1 MKTRFDFYYL
11 KSFIP
16 ITLCTLTV
24 TNLQAAPDQHINEID
39 QQREAI
45 VISINQGNVDAGI
58 TELRKLLE
66 KAPNNQKLIADYLL
80 LALQNKRYLEE
91 DQKLLQHIQPEH
103 FPVYAQL
110 PLIKAYRDKKQFPI
124 ALNVLNLFQN
134 KNNSSD
140 LEILKAVLLA
150 ENQQKAE
157 AIAQLKKI
165 DIEQLNHD
173 QLNQLSYAYRISD
186 QPIQALAVIRKS
198 NIETANTASEQE
210 YLNVLM
216 VLGAYQQVL
225 TLIQKNPAL
234 DSTHA
239 VKRQALLGQFSESIK
254 NAIKSQKHLAYQG
267 EADVQSYAQLD
278 EVLKHAR
285 VLDSELK
292 QDPNLYRRFQYEYI
306 YALSY
311 RSRHQDVL
319 EVSRGLGLQINE
331 MPAYV
336 RHSIADAYLST
347 QQPARAEQVYKSLLT
362 EKNYADMNVYTS
374 LYYALIEQEDYEQA
388 NALIKDIDS
397 KMPTFQYSLAKGVDK
412 RVHPERNDYENLKA
426 LSFAYSND
434 LNAAEQNLNQKI
446 QRAPNNE
453 EVINNL
459 VRIQRWRE
467 KPLQA
472 EETLGR
478 LNGIQPLSKSTL
490 INQMQNQQALGNI
503 SAWRDQTNQLNQR
516 YPTDTSVI
524 KSNKELAD
532 RERFSIS
539 HDSRFSHSE
548 ANQNQVLESL
558 KGTRDFE
565 SITRLNGPW
574 VQDNYRIF
582 TQYKHRMGDYRDGK
596 IRDERLGIGAEWDS
610 KQKSFSFMASQ
621 DLNGDHFGFDV
632 NWNHRLDDYW
642 RYNLGFST
650 QSDIPLQA
658 LKLNEDAQSYT
669 AGLSWQAN
677 ESKQASLQYQ
687 ATDISDGNLR
697 QELSARYQQ
706 NMFMQPHH
714 KTQFGISSYLGRNS
728 LDQTSYFSPKE
739 SISVGVDFNH
749 DWLTWREYEQSL
761 TQKFSLTTG
770 FYKQNQF
777 DAEPVVDI
785 RYGHQWQLTRTW
797 GLQYGV
803 GWGMHPYD
811 GEKEKKWYGQ
821 LGFEGKF

>member
-45 VISINQGNVDAGI
+45 VISIKQGNVDAGI

-91 DQKLLQHIQPEH
+91 DQKWLQHIQPAY
-103 FPVYAQL
+103 FPAYAQL

-278 EVLKHAR
+278 EVLKHPR

-292 QDPNLYRRFQYEYI
+292 QDPNLYRRFRYEYI
-306 YALSY
+306 YGLSY
-311 RSRHQDVL
+311 RSRHRDVL
-319 EVSRGLGLQINE
+319 AVNDNLDLPLTD

-336 RHSIADAYLST
+336 RHSIADAYLAT
-347 QQPARAEQVYKSLLT
+347 KQAAKAEKVYKSLLT

-374 LYYALIEQEDYEQA
+374 LYYALIEQEKYKQA

-426 LSFAYSND
+426 LSLAYSNH
-434 LNAAEQNLNQKI
+434 LNDAENLLTRNI
-446 QRAPNNE
+446 ERAPNNE

-467 KPLQA
+467 KPQQA
-472 EETLGR
+472 EQTLNR
-478 LNGIQPLSKSTL
+478 LNGIEPRSKSTS
-490 INQMQNQQALGNI
+490 INQMQNQQALGDI
-503 SAWRDQTNQLNQR
+503 SAWRNQTMHLSQR

-524 KSNKELAD
+524 KSHKELAD

-539 HDSRFSHSE
+539 HDSRFSESK
-548 ANQNQVLESL
+548 ADQNQVLETL
-558 KGTRDFE
+558 KGTKDFE
-565 SITRLNGPW
+565 STTRLNSPW
-574 VQDNYRIF
+574 MHDNYRVF
-582 TQYKHRMGDYRDGK
+582 TQYKHRMGDYREGK
-596 IRDERLGIGAEWDS
+596 IRDERLGLGGEWDS
-610 KQKSFSFMASQ
+610 KQKSMSVMLSQ
-621 DLNGDHFGFDV
+621 DLDGDDLGFDA
-632 NWNHRLDDYW
+632 NWNHRLDDHW

-650 QSDIPLQA
+650 QADIPLQA

-706 NMFMQPHH
+706 NIFMQPHH
-714 KTQFGISSYLGRNS
+714 KTQLGLSSYLGRNR
-728 LDQTSYFSPKE
+728 LDQTAYFSPKE
-739 SISVGVDFNH
+739 SISGAIDFNH
-749 DWLTWREYEQSL
+749 DWLTWRKYEQSF
-761 TQKFSLTTG
+761 TQQFSLTTG
-770 FYKQNQF
+770 FYKQTDF

>member
-45 VISINQGNVDAGI
+45 VISIKQGNVDAGI

-91 DQKLLQHIQPEH
+91 DQKWLQHIQPAY
-103 FPVYAQL
+103 FPAYAQL

-426 LSFAYSND
+426 LSLAYSND

-467 KPLQA
+467 KPQQA
-472 EETLGR
+472 EQTLNR
-478 LNGIQPLSKSTL
+478 LNGIEPRSKSTS
-490 INQMQNQQALGNI
+490 INQMQNQQDSLSENI
-503 SAWRDQTNQLNQR
+503 LQIQTYQTNRTLAFLV
-516 YPTDTSVI
+516 SV
-524 KSNKELAD
+524 NL
-532 RERFSIS
+532 
-539 HDSRFSHSE
+539 
-548 ANQNQVLESL
+548 
-558 KGTRDFE
+558 
-565 SITRLNGPW
+565 
-574 VQDNYRIF
+574 
-582 TQYKHRMGDYRDGK
+582 
-596 IRDERLGIGAEWDS
+596 
-610 KQKSFSFMASQ
+610 SQ
-621 DLNGDHFGFDV
+621 PF
-632 NWNHRLDDYW
+632 R
-642 RYNLGFST
+642 
-650 QSDIPLQA
+650 
-658 LKLNEDAQSYT
+658 
-669 AGLSWQAN
+669 
-677 ESKQASLQYQ
+677 
-687 ATDISDGNLR
+687 
-697 QELSARYQQ
+697 
-706 NMFMQPHH
+706 
-714 KTQFGISSYLGRNS
+714 
-728 LDQTSYFSPKE
+728 
-739 SISVGVDFNH
+739 
-749 DWLTWREYEQSL
+749 
-761 TQKFSLTTG
+761 
-770 FYKQNQF
+770 
-777 DAEPVVDI
+777 DAEP
-785 RYGHQWQLTRTW
+785 
-797 GLQYGV
+797 
-803 GWGMHPYD
+803 
-811 GEKEKKWYGQ
+811 
-821 LGFEGKF
+821 